1 MTRDEKIRA
10 CVGAIVAGYD
20 HYELMDQG
28 ATYEELEHETM
39 MMIETNPAGLIAW
52 LAE

>member
-20 HYELMDQG
+20 PYELMDQD

-39 MMIETNPAGLIAW
+39 RIIETNPAALLAW